1 MPCFTYYS
9 WRKPHIVLQ
18 LLRKADSGVTTC
30 HGLFAQS
37 HSWKQSQREA
47 KVGMVPAPPPA
58 VSPPTLAPP
67 PSGWCCSRK
76 SGTGELLEGHSP
88 SLPLGHAVSHSPL
101 PAPLPLLH
109 SDIQS
114 SIEKPQHPVGR
125 TLALDSQRSGFSPDS
140 AGDRLYYLKLVIAPL
155 SFSVLICKRAVMNSI
170 YVRVTG
176 AHACDFISTEPRT
189 L

>member
-9 WRKPHIVLQ
+9 WHKPHIVLQ

-67 PSGWCCSRK
+67 PSGWCCSSK
-76 SGTGELLEGHSP
+76 SGTGELLEGQSP
-88 SLPLGHAVSHSPL
+88 SLPPR
-101 PAPLPLLH
+101 LH
-109 SDIQS
+109 RNVL
-114 SIEKPQHPVGR
+114 VG
-125 TLALDSQRSGFSPDS
+125 
-140 AGDRLYYLKLVIAPL
+140 
-155 SFSVLICKRAVMNSI
+155 VMDI
-170 YVRVTG
+170 YVSKGLPSLITYPGRQLCCMWTQGNICWPV
-176 AHACDFISTEPRT
+176 ISLEARDES